1 MLRLLAYA
9 GFSLLAFLTITP
21 VFIFYSSLPREVI
34 GNLSYAV
41 VAMVE
46 IIALITIAIAWMMFE
61 LSRKTQYA
69 CLAVMMGLVLIG
81 DLLGLPRLFVLD
93 GVLGSEQAHGTFT
106 GLLILVTRFLAV
118 LALVL
123 SWHYA
128 NKHEQIFAQEKVIVA
143 SAIIFVT
150 GTISMAVPVSNL
162 PDVGFGI
169 THAFEDI
176 TTLIL
181 VPTLGMMILG
191 ASGYLVRFILKRS
204 IPEAMLCGSVLI
216 GVFNHLALFFLA
228 PNGSELAAGFII
240 PSRVLSYSLILGY
253 VLLTMRT
260 HFRQS
265 YLASSAKSEFL
276 ATMSHEIRTP
286 LNGVLGLAQL
296 LRDSKLDDSQFER
309 VNGILSSG
317 RALMALLNDILDMSK
332 IEAGRVDLESR
343 QFYPSDITHDIKTFF
358 GSVAEEK
365 NLGIICDDSALSDLV
380 FTGDEVR
387 LRQIF
392 WNLMS
397 NAMKFTAKGS
407 VRFEVT
413 AFDEKP
419 DDLDDMRALRDDET
433 LFHFAIVDTGIGI
446 SEERLKLIFSPF
458 TQADNSTMR
467 RYGGTGLGLSIARNL
482 TELMGGRM
490 TVDSVEGQGTRFN
503 VWLPFKTEI
512 VKGHALS
519 VPDIQGE
526 GTAEPLMGAR
536 VLVVED
542 NEINANVV
550 GGMLKRHGVIVTFT
564 PNGREAVHAY
574 RDGVFDLV
582 LMDAHMPV
590 LDGEGA
596 TRHIRELERFSGSVR
611 IPIICLTADAFAE
624 RHRDFLAAGMDDV
637 LTKPVDER
645 KLYSTLL
652 RFLRERPRSV
662 PSEVSDDI
670 GQAHSEKQRVTE
682 TSAPAH
688 FEKTGQQIGTEETV
702 MDLIDK
708 DRFAEVCSALG
719 KEHFATLINLL
730 PASYQEERGRLLEA
744 ASNNDGE
751 ALHRAAHTI
760 KGMAANM
767 AALKLADEARNLEGY
782 SGAYGDELHARIA
795 ELDKLAEETVAAMH
809 AELS

>member
-21 VFIFYSSLPREVI
+21 IFIFYSSLPREVI

-46 IIALITIAIAWMMFE
+46 IITLITIAVAWMMFE
-61 LSRKTQYA
+61 ISRKAQFA
-69 CLAVMMGLVLIG
+69 CIAALMGLVLVG
-81 DLLGLPRLFVLD
+81 DLLGLPRLFLVD
-93 GVLGSEQAHGTFT
+93 GVLGSEQAQGTFM
-106 GLLILVTRFLAV
+106 GLVVLVTRFLAS
-118 LALVL
+118 LAMVL

-128 NKHEQIFAQEKVIVA
+128 NKHDQIFVQEKVTIA
-143 SAIIFVT
+143 SAAIFAM
-150 GTISMAVPVSNL
+150 GTVSMAVPLYYL
-162 PDVGFGI
+162 PDLSFGI
-169 THAFEDI
+169 AHALENI

-181 VPTLGMMILG
+181 IPTLIMMILG
-191 ASGYLVRFILKRS
+191 AGGYLVRFVLKRS
-204 IPEAMLCGSVLI
+204 IPEAMLCGSALI

-228 PNGSELAAGFII
+228 PNGSELAASFII
-240 PSRVLSYSLILGY
+240 PSRVLSYSLVLGS
-253 VLLTMRT
+253 VLLMMRA

-296 LRDSKLDDSQFER
+296 LRDSKLDDSQLER

-358 GSVAEEK
+358 SSVAEEK
-365 NLGIICDDSALSDLV
+365 NLVIVCDDGALTDLV
-380 FTGDEVR
+380 FVGDEVR

-397 NAMKFTAKGS
+397 NAVKFTSKGS
-407 VRFEVT
+407 VRFEVR
-413 AFDEKP
+413 ALDEKTA
-419 DDLDDMRALRDDET
+419 DREDAAALRVDET
-433 LFHFAIVDTGIGI
+433 LFHFTIVDTGIGI
-446 SEERLKLIFSPF
+446 SEERLKLIFAPF

-512 VKGHALS
+512 VKGHALPK
-519 VPDIQGE
+519 PDMQGDS
-526 GTAEPLMGAR
+526 TPEPLRGAR

-550 GGMLKRHGVIVTFT
+550 GGMLKRHGVSVTFA

-574 RDGVFDLV
+574 REGIFDLV

-611 IPIICLTADAFAE
+611 IPIICLTADAFAD

-652 RFLRERPRSV
+652 RFLRERPRSAT
-662 PSEVSDDI
+662 PLFSDDI
-670 GQAHSEKQRVTE
+670 RAESGEEPGSSDG
-682 TSAPAH
+682 SAPVFH
-688 FEKTGQQIGTEETV
+688 EKTGQQIGIEKTA

-708 DRFAEVCSALG
+708 DRFAEVRSALG

-730 PASYQEERGRLLEA
+730 PASYEEERDRLIQA
-744 ASNNDGE
+744 ASDNDGE

-782 SGAYGDELHARIA
+782 DGTYGDELRARIA
-795 ELDKLAEETVAAMH
+795 ELDKLAEDTVAAMQ
-809 AELS
+809 AELG